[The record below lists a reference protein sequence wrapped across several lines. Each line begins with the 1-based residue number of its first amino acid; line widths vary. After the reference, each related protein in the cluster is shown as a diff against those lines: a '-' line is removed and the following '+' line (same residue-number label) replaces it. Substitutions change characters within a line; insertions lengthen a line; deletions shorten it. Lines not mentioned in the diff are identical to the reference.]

1 MCPERSYRL
10 DPTPAAPRRAR
21 QCLYEALRLWDLEE
35 IDSTADVLTS
45 ELVTNA
51 VRHAETT
58 LVLRLVLEIG
68 RLRVEVED
76 GCDALPRVQDH
87 PVDALHDA
95 GYGLRIVERVADAWG
110 CDETPTGKRVWFEL
124 PVGTATNA

>member
-10 DPTPAAPRRAR
+10 DPTPVAPRRAR
-21 QCLYEALRLWDLEE
+21 QWLHQVLRRWNLEE

-51 VRHAETT
+51 ILHARTT

-76 GCDALPRVQDH
+76 ACDARPRVRDD
-87 PVDALHDA
+87 PVDALHEA
-95 GYGLRIVERVADAWG
+95 GYGLRIVERLADAWG
-110 CDETPTGKRVWFEL
+110 WDETAAGKRVWFEL